1 MKQDVVKDS
10 NNEFNLREIEFQ
22 TKLIKDLYKQKM
34 KRKLRLIS
42 EGNPIDKQGFKK
54 QSVILE
60 A

>member
-22 TKLIKDLYKQKM
+22 KKLIKDLYKQKM
-34 KRKLRLIS
+34 KRKLRLS
-42 EGNPIDKQGFKK
+42 RGGNPMDKQGFKK

>member
-42 EGNPIDKQGFKK
+42 GGNPMDKQGFKK